1 MLDRMV
7 GIVGWMVAAG
17 LQAWRVPI
25 VVKVAE
31 LELGGPR
38 GGGKALAG
46 NPWLR
51 SLIKRSFLFRE
62 SRKGRFLF
70 PELRRS
76 DESALR
82 LYVKSD
88 QHKTD

>member
-1 MLDRMV
+1 MDSLVWIEVLR
-7 GIVGWMVAAG
+7 APEAT
-17 LQAWRVPI
+17 
-25 VVKVAE
+25 VKNAE

-38 GGGKALAG
+38 GVGKALAG

-51 SLIKRSFLFRE
+51 SLIETSFLSLE
-62 SRKGRFLF
+62 SRKGGILF

-76 DESALR
+76 DEAALR

-88 QHKTD
+88 QHKTV